1 MTSSAALRID
11 HELLNAGPS
20 RWGNLGCWTEEAA
33 NYPAACRALARRL
46 GEAADLGAAERVL
59 DCGVGAGEQL
69 CEWVQGFD
77 VRQVVAVDLLT
88 ENVRA
93 ARERVQAAG
102 IADRVELHEG
112 SATALAGLGLGGG
125 FDAVLALDCAY
136 HFAPRE
142 AFLRQAAVQA
152 RPGARLA
159 LSDAL
164 LGRRQPGAGL
174 RLAARLSAV
183 PPANLWDEERY
194 RRELIAAG
202 WRPLRVEALDAEVLG
217 GFSAFALRHLP
228 GAVLRRPWGGWPK
241 VLVTALG
248 CRWAA
253 RSGGVHYALIV
264 AEREGEA

>member
-1 MTSSAALRID
+1 MRID

-20 RWGNLGCWTEEAA
+20 RWGNLGCWSEGDAS
-33 NYPAACRALARRL
+33 YPAACRALARRL
-46 GEAADLGAAERVL
+46 GEAAQLGPGQRVL

-69 CEWVQGFD
+69 SEWVSGFG
-77 VRQVVAVDLLT
+77 VAEVVALDLLS

-93 ARERVQAAG
+93 ARERVRAAG
-102 IADRVELHEG
+102 IAAQVRLLEG
-112 SATALAGLGLGGG
+112 SATALEALGLGGG

-142 AFLRQAAVQA
+142 AFLRQAAAQA
-152 RPGARLA
+152 RPGARLV

-164 LGRRQPGAGL
+164 LGAARAPRAL
-174 RLAARLSAV
+174 RLAARLCAV
-183 PPANLWDEERY
+183 PPSNLWDEARY
-194 RRELIAAG
+194 RRELRAAG
-202 WRPLRVEALDAEVLG
+202 WRALSVESLDAEVLG

-228 GAVLRRPWGGWPK
+228 GAALRRPWGGWPK
-241 VLVTALG
+241 VLATALG

-253 RSGGVHYALIV
+253 RSGRVHYAVVV